1 MAFLKER
8 QIWVEP
14 PYDWESD
21 TDDSPRLS
29 FDSLV
34 LTLGK
39 GKIEMS
45 VVGSVVKMIASIIAL
60 FATLIAAFS
69 LI

>member
-14 PYDWESD
+14 PYDWESVS
-21 TDDSPRLS
+21 DDIPNRSIDNRI
-29 FDSLV
+29 

-39 GKIEMS
+39 GKIELS
-45 VVGSVVKMIASIIAL
+45 VVGSVVRMIVIIIAL
-60 FATLIAAFS
+60 FASLIAAFV